1 MSNGEFSDLYF
12 DETDEFFDKEM
23 QHVDRGEWSSL
34 LDLYEQELEKMSEAD
49 AESASELRA
58 KIQAARKRVYD
69 DADEGEF

>member
-1 MSNGEFSDLYF
+1 MSDDEFSDLYF
-12 DETDEFFDKEM
+12 DETDEFFDVEM

-58 KIQAARKRVYD
+58 KIQAARKRVYN
-69 DADEGEF
+69 DAEEGEY